1 MLVMILVGF
10 YKKSRSDLK
19 HRRLVGLALVVE
31 GQNVSAKDM
40 LNVQKL
46 HILAKNEPLANHH
59 KQLLFDHKTTL
70 ADFYKKSSKK
80 GDPLRS
86 RLSR

>member
-1 MLVMILVGF
+1 MILVGF

-59 KQLLFDHKTTL
+59 KQLLFEHKTTL
-70 ADFYKKSSKK
+70 ADFYKKSSAIN
-80 GDPLRS
+80 DREEN
-86 RLSR
+86 RQ